1 MPAYDYACRKCGH
14 RFERRFKLSAP
25 LPKRVACP
33 SCKSVR
39 THRLI
44 AAPRLRTFDASA
56 DAADAPVDDL
66 PKLLGRKELAEI
78 SKKTA
83 KNAP

>member
-1 MPAYDYACRKCGH
+1 MPAYDYACQKCGQ

-25 LPKRVACP
+25 LPKRVPCP
-33 SCKSVR
+33 NCKSTR
-39 THRLI
+39 THRLVG
-44 AAPRLRTFDASA
+44 APRLRTFDASA

-78 SKKTA
+78 TRKKA
-83 KNAP
+83 KHAP